1 MVTTPITT
9 MAVGTLQPVTSASGM
24 ALAKTRTASP
34 RKRDTRKMSEVSRRV
49 PTPKRDSSRA

>member
-1 MVTTPITT
+1 MVTTPMTT
-9 MAVGTLQPVTSASGM
+9 MAVGTLQPVMRASGM

-34 RKRDTRKMSEVSRRV
+34 RKRETRKMSDVSRRV